1 MLLGLVAVGALTD
14 EGVDAA
20 HARTDRGL
28 AQHRDAADVA
38 GAGDVSAGAQLLGPV
53 TPDGDDP
60 HLLAVLLPEQGHGA
74 CSAGGVDIHDLVG
87 DGQVLR
93 KPVVDPL
100 LDAGDLVRSQG

>member
-38 GAGDVSAGAQLLGPV
+38 GAGNVGACAQLLGPV
-53 TPDGDDP
+53 TPDGDDA
-60 HLLAVLLPEQGHGA
+60 HLLAVLLPEQSHGA
-74 CSAGGVDIHDLVG
+74 GGSGCVDVHDLVG
-87 DGQVLR
+87 DGPVLR
-93 KPVVDPL
+93 EPVVDPL